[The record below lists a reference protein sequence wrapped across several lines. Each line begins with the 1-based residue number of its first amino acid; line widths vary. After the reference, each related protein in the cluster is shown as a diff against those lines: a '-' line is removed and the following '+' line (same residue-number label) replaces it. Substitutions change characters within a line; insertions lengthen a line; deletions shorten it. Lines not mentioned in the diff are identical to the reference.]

1 MPAEIVDCLR
11 AGTIVVTDYNP
22 DGSIANTGS
31 FPVTIG
37 WQNSRVTGTN
47 PWYWKHIIDQGQDA
61 TTQLHAQKM
70 TLYIRDIDVEW
81 GSFGGGIT
89 RIRGPW
95 QCYGQPDI
103 GMMTPPSHL
112 YDEAQAIAETQF
124 VKQVRKARTKWE
136 SGEFLGEIFQTAR
149 LLVNPLQSIRGQTVN
164 AGRKIQDIAKRFKGY
179 DKNSDRLQRC
189 TDTYLAYKFG
199 VKPALEDAKGIA
211 AAVLAQANG
220 HQRYEVQRLIG
231 TGTASEGISDVVPG
245 AGLAGFVNPAVRFTY
260 RDTRRATVRILGG
273 YSVALDR
280 TPELGFFDQVGLA
293 PDNWVP
299 TLYELFPWSFV
310 IDYFV
315 NAGEVLDAFS
325 LGSVNFNW
333 LLQTNR
339 FDREL
344 EMHTCGV
351 EFNPNGPAFAT
362 DGHVSLKQHNVSRAR
377 RDNSFAPP
385 LAVKKPSLS
394 QALNIAVLVNTIQS
408 LKRGSGN

>member
-1 MPAEIVDCLR
+1 MPAVVIVDCKR
-11 AGTIVVTDYNP
+11 SGVIVATETYS
-22 DGSIANTGS
+22 DGSSQSWST
-31 FPVTIG
+31 PVEVN
-37 WQNSRVTGTN
+37 WQNTRVSGVN
-47 PWYWKHIIDQGQDA
+47 PWYWKHLIAQGQDA
-61 TTQLHAQKM
+61 TTQLHGQKM

-81 GSFGGGIT
+81 GSFGGTVT

-95 QCYGQPDI
+95 QIYGQPDI
-103 GMMTPPSHL
+103 GLMVPPSHL
-112 YDEAQAIAETQF
+112 YDEAQARAETEF
-124 VKQVRKARTKWE
+124 VKQVRQARTKWE

-149 LLVNPLQSIRGQTVN
+149 LLVNPLKSIRGQSVN
-164 AGRKIQDIAKRFKGY
+164 AGRRIRDIAKRFKGW

-199 VKPALEDAKGIA
+199 IKPALEDAKGISK
-211 AAVLAQANG
+211 AVLAMANG

-231 TGTASEGISDVVPG
+231 TGVAEEAISDVVAG
-245 AGLAGFVNPAVRFTY
+245 AALSGPANPAVRFTY
-260 RDTRRATVRILGG
+260 RDKRKATVRILGG

-280 TPELGFFDQVGLA
+280 SPEMGFFDQVGLA

-339 FDREL
+339 FEREL

-351 EFNPNGPAFAT
+351 EYNPNGPAFAT
-362 DGHVSLKQHNVSRAR
+362 DGHVSLKQSNVSRAK

-385 LAVKKPSLS
+385 LTVKKPSLS
-394 QALNIAVLVNTIQS
+394 QSLNIAALVNTIQS

>member
-1 MPAEIVDCLR
+1 MPDSIVDCVR
-11 AGTIVVTDYNP
+11 TGTIVATDYNP
-22 DGSIANTGS
+22 DGSIAFSTVV
-31 FPVTIG
+31 PMAVG
-37 WQNSRVTGTN
+37 WQNVRVTGKN

-95 QCYGQPDI
+95 QIYGQPDI
-103 GMMTPPSHL
+103 GLMVPPSHL
-112 YDEAQAIAETQF
+112 YDEAEARAETDF
-124 VKQVRKARTKWE
+124 VKAVRKARTKWE

-149 LLVNPLQSIRGQTVN
+149 LLVSPLKSIRGQTID
-164 AGRKIQDIAKRFKGY
+164 AGRRIQDIAKRLKGF

-199 VKPALEDAKGIA
+199 VKPALEDAKGIS
-211 AAVLAQANG
+211 AAVLAMANG
-220 HQRYEVQRLIG
+220 HQRYEIQRLIA
-231 TGTASEGISDVVPG
+231 TGTAEEGISDVVAGAALPG
-245 AGLAGFVNPAVRFTY
+245 VANPAVRFTY
-260 RDTRRATVRILGG
+260 KDHRKATVRILGG
-273 YSVALDR
+273 YCVALDR
-280 TPELGFFDQVGLA
+280 TPEMGFFDQVGLA

-315 NAGEVLDAFS
+315 NAGDALDAFS

-351 EFNPNGPAFAT
+351 EYNPNGPAFAT
-362 DGHVSLKQHNVSRAR
+362 DGHVSLKQHNVSRAK

-385 LAVKKPSLS
+385 LAVKKPSLA
-394 QALNIAVLVNTIQS
+394 QGLNIAALVNTIQS